1 MASQFQDF
9 RKPVVYILEQ
19 ELRKRDLKNKV
30 KISGTGTESSSLPM
44 YPMQLIRDSE
54 GKKVV
59 KCVHGTAGQ
68 QWTEEFIRDSTEKVY
83 QILITYPDS
92 STNTIQLYRNPK
104 VYEIDK
110 L

>member
-30 KISGTGTESSSLPM
+30 KISGTGTESSNLPM

-54 GKKVV
+54 GKKQLNVFMV
-59 KCVHGTAGQ
+59 QQDNNGQ
-68 QWTEEFIRDSTEKVY
+68 RNLLE
-83 QILITYPDS
+83 
-92 STNTIQLYRNPK
+92 TIQEKYIK
-104 VYEIDK
+104 Y
-110 L
+110 